1 MIGST
6 FANIYEDMKCRIIL
20 LNVKCIVLIKFL
32 HTTQTNVWW
41 RMLLGTLNH
50 VWIRD
55 IIYSL
60 FMHVHMDICILT
72 LVLMCMVFHRYVD
85 VVTLDNNTNPYNLLP
100 NRNHIVH
107 RAQPPH
113 YRKLIVVVL

>member
-50 VWIRD
+50 VWI
-55 IIYSL
+55 
-60 FMHVHMDICILT
+60 
-72 LVLMCMVFHRYVD
+72 
-85 VVTLDNNTNPYNLLP
+85 
-100 NRNHIVH
+100 
-107 RAQPPH
+107 
-113 YRKLIVVVL
+113 